1 MIGNFYT
8 IFIILF
14 ILLGLLFY
22 DCLGIQL
29 IDELLVAILALF
41 TLLVRLNSDK
51 KFSKEMGAFIVISLF
66 YLIYSIILKITSPI
80 AILYDFQQ
88 QVKPFVVF
96 YCTSYLNPQFN
107 KRQIKVISIT
117 CIITVIITICVIPQT
132 VVSISFM
139 GGLRKKSCIK
149 PCVSKL

>member
-66 YLIYSIILKITSPI
+66 YYSQNNFTNCHFI
-80 AILYDFQQ
+80 
-88 QVKPFVVF
+88 
-96 YCTSYLNPQFN
+96 
-107 KRQIKVISIT
+107 
-117 CIITVIITICVIPQT
+117 
-132 VVSISFM
+132 
-139 GGLRKKSCIK
+139 
-149 PCVSKL
+149 

>member
-80 AILYDFQQ
+80 AILYDFQ
-88 QVKPFVVF
+88 
-96 YCTSYLNPQFN
+96 
-107 KRQIKVISIT
+107 
-117 CIITVIITICVIPQT
+117 
-132 VVSISFM
+132 
-139 GGLRKKSCIK
+139 
-149 PCVSKL
+149 